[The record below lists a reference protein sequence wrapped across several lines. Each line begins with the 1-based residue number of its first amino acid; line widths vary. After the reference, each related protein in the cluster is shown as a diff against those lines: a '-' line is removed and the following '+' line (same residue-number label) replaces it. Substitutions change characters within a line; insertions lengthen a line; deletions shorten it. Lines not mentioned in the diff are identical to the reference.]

1 MKVRL
6 IITSTENGESE
17 HITFTEEYSAA
28 TQFCH
33 FDQATGEWE
42 KVDYDQV
49 IHADLPGI
57 FPLDRGLKKVTI

>member
-17 HITFTEEYSAA
+17 HITFTEEYGDV
-28 TQFCH
+28 TQFRH

-49 IHADLPGI
+49 IEADLPGI
-57 FPLDRGLKKVTI
+57 FPLEHSFKKVTI